1 MTEIAELA
9 AEKPGADVTSLLL
22 RAIAHELAV
31 RIIPELKS
39 ADAIERATFARLLV
53 LNLASDNDVLPGVA
67 ATLMPPLRKALAE
80 IVTRAAH
87 QTDTT
92 VRAFAAELQ
101 QLGRGALPGTQQEL
115 LLLRALAARVVRYLA
130 DHNAAG
136 TFSADIAQLG
146 ACDARWLNEYAAAC
160 KASAAAG
167 TNAATIGPGATVA
180 PATATAA
187 TSTTAPAELSAE
199 LITQYL
205 RQHFPR
211 SPALTATDLVSIP
224 GGRSKKT
231 FFFTVSGTTE
241 LPSQLVMRQ
250 DYALKYAGTKV
261 ADEYRPLTALAALGL
276 AVPRPLHLEAAPTVL
291 GPPFLL
297 VDRLSGKPP
306 GSYFAISQ
314 HCPGAFRDLATMLA
328 KLHQMDLATLTAA
341 PPAAQSDHIAAL
353 LYQYQCK
360 WRDNTR
366 QPSPVVDYAYA
377 WAQRECQRDPG
388 SSAYVHGD
396 AGPYNMLVE
405 NDRLTALLD
414 WEFAHLG
421 DPAEDLGIARCYA
434 EDFMD
439 WSEFMSV
446 YLAAGGQ
453 PVPESRIRLGMLL
466 QFLKGTTLVAAS
478 GRNFIEG
485 GTTEF
490 IKGANAFTGQRM
502 IELRIV
508 NLLQRFGA
516 V

>member
-1 MTEIAELA
+1 MTETTDLP
-9 AEKPGADVTSLLL
+9 AEKSGADVTSLLL

-39 ADAIERATFARLLV
+39 ADAIERVTFARLLV
-53 LNLASDNDVLPGVA
+53 LNLASDSDVLPGVA
-67 ATLMPPLRKALAE
+67 ARLMPPLRQALAA
-80 IVTRAAH
+80 IIGSNAH
-87 QTDTT
+87 QTDAT
-92 VRAFAAELQ
+92 VRAFAGDLQ
-101 QLGRGALPGTQQEL
+101 QIGHSAIPGTQQEL
-115 LLLRALAARVVRYLA
+115 SLLRALAARVVRYLA

-136 TFSADIAQLG
+136 AYTAGIAELG
-146 ACDARWLNEYAAAC
+146 ACDARWLNEYEAAC
-160 KASAAAG
+160 KASAVSGSA
-167 TNAATIGPGATVA
+167 VV
-180 PATATAA
+180 ATAPIAA
-187 TSTTAPAELSAE
+187 ASVELSAE

-205 RQHFPR
+205 RQRFPN
-211 SPALTATDLVSIP
+211 SPELSASNLVPIP

-241 LPSQLVMRQ
+241 LPGQLVMRQ

-276 AVPRPLHLEAAPTVL
+276 AVPRPLHLESSPTAL

-306 GSYFAISQ
+306 GSYFAITQ
-314 HCPGAFRDLATMLA
+314 HCPGAFRDLAAVLA
-328 KLHQMDLATLTAA
+328 KLHQVDPATLS
-341 PPAAQSDHIAAL
+341 AAQPVTQGDHIAAL
-353 LYQYQCK
+353 LDQYQRK
-360 WRDNTR
+360 WRDNSR

-388 SSAYVHGD
+388 GSAYVHGD

-405 NDRLTALLD
+405 NDRLMALLD

-421 DPAEDLGIARCYA
+421 DPAEDLGIVRCYA
-434 EDFMD
+434 EDFME
-439 WSEFMSV
+439 WSEFMRV
-446 YLAAGGQ
+446 YAAAGGT
-453 PVPESRIRLGMLL
+453 PVPESRVRLGMLL

-490 IKGANAFTGQRM
+490 IKGANAFTGQRL
-502 IELRIV
+502 IELRIAS
-508 NLLQRFGA
+508 LLKRFGA
-516 V
+516 I